1 MRELTVY
8 QRTVFMSE
16 PPYGDGVMHE
26 LHKRIVVV
34 DDNQDV
40 CAFVSSALKGAGYEV
55 ETAADGAEALALMRS
70 REAHLLITDLFMPGL
85 EGFETIARCRADFP
99 QTAIMVMS
107 AGSVPGMKHD
117 FLSSARQLGIVA
129 TLRKPFPADKLLGAV
144 QQLLQPG

>member
-1 MRELTVY
+1 ME
-8 QRTVFMSE
+8 
-16 PPYGDGVMHE
+16 MHD

-55 ETAADGAEALALMRS
+55 ETAADGGAALALMGS

-85 EGFETIARCRADFP
+85 EGFETIARCRAEFP

-107 AGSVPGMKHD
+107 AGTVPGMKHD
-117 FLSSARQLGIVA
+117 LLSTATLLGVAA
-129 TLRKPFPADKLLGAV
+129 TLRKPFPADKLLDTV
-144 QQLLQPG
+144 QQLLPPG